1 MNAVPNVQ
9 FLIGYVYK
17 LSELKICFN
26 PNNVNLYFQVQLQE
40 SFGSLFPL
48 ANLGLLLSKP
58 HWYNK
63 I

>member
-40 SFGSLFPL
+40 SFGSFFPL
-48 ANLGLLLSKP
+48 ANSRV
-58 HWYNK
+58 
-63 I
+63 IVI